1 MALLTL
7 TACETD
13 SRNNVPET
21 ITNTGFDVLS
31 TQPRSEEQDSFCA
44 DFKLTQ
50 NQAAAFFNR
59 GKEIDATTMHD
70 NYDWLNC
77 FVEGKLNNKT
87 LEFENCTY
95 SIQAG
100 GTANIVCAE
109 GKSYLWACDSC
120 DDLLRGAD

>member
-1 MALLTL
+1 MMKKYFYIMALLTL

-50 NQAAAFFNR
+50 NQAAAFLIAV
-59 GKEIDATTMHD
+59 KKLMPPPCTTTTI
-70 NYDWLNC
+70 
-77 FVEGKLNNKT
+77 G
-87 LEFENCTY
+87 
-95 SIQAG
+95 
-100 GTANIVCAE
+100 
-109 GKSYLWACDSC
+109 
-120 DDLLRGAD
+120 